1 MTRGACGCGEF
12 CAGPGSSHKWG
23 YASASLMRRR
33 CIVLMC
39 AVRAAICVTLNVSRD
54 SSQPFYVGKSGVVG
68 GISSGAVSGVF
79 RNERPDLPW
88 PLLLVWC

>member
-1 MTRGACGCGEF
+1 MTRGAGGCGEF

-33 CIVLMC
+33 CTVLMC

-54 SSQPFYVGKSGVVG
+54 SSQPFCVGQSVLLEEFQVAPCLVCLGTNDQ
-68 GISSGAVSGVF
+68 ISPG
-79 RNERPDLPW
+79 RCC
-88 PLLLVWC
+88 WCWC